1 MEEYRDLLERFVQQN
16 IKLLGN
22 DLVGVYLH
30 GSAAMGCM
38 NAEKSDLDLLVV
50 VKNNISDET
59 KGKYMDMVVE
69 LNKEAPAKG
78 LELSIVKET
87 VCNPFV
93 YPTPFE
99 LHFSIAHLEW
109 YKSNPDDYI
118 DKMMG
123 TDKDL
128 AAHITILRHR
138 GKTLYGNEIKDV
150 FSTVSRKDYLDSIWY
165 DIENAGVDIIDNPVY
180 IILNLCRVLAYT
192 KDGLIL
198 SKKEGGGWGLSN
210 IPEKYR
216 NLISTALE
224 EYQSSIAMSLD
235 EQLAVEFVDY
245 MLAQIR
251 KRE

>member
-1 MEEYRDLLERFVQQN
+1 MEEYRDLLERFVQQS

-128 AAHITILRHR
+128 ARTSLSSAIE
-138 GKTLYGNEIKDV
+138 GKLSMGMK
-150 FSTVSRKDYLDSIWY
+150 SRMYFQLS
-165 DIENAGVDIIDNPVY
+165 AGR
-180 IILNLCRVLAYT
+180 IILIAYGMT
-192 KDGLIL
+192 LKM
-198 SKKEGGGWGLSN
+198 
-210 IPEKYR
+210 PE
-216 NLISTALE
+216 
-224 EYQSSIAMSLD
+224 
-235 EQLAVEFVDY
+235 
-245 MLAQIR
+245 
-251 KRE
+251 